1 RTRALARRVGAEAR
15 TRRRA
20 QRKGAE
26 ARTRTQA
33 RHAGAEAE
41 AATAGSGSAE
51 TLSKS
56 IFTSSEKPCKIKD
69 STRQGLHFPN
79 KGGFLCTN

>member
-1 RTRALARRVGAEAR
+1 
-15 TRRRA
+15 
-20 QRKGAE
+20 
-26 ARTRTQA
+26 TRTQA
-33 RHAGAEAE
+33 RHAGAEAQTRRQAQRVGAEAE

-69 STRQGLHFPN
+69 STRQGTALP
-79 KGGFLCTN
+79 K